1 MAINYETLKLF
12 YIGKQK
18 IDGESVPLVY
28 ENKDLLTHAAIIGM
42 TGSGKTGLG
51 ITLLEEAVI
60 DNIPSIIIDPKGD
73 MTNLMLAFDGM
84 SAAEF
89 EPWIDESEAVAA
101 GLSISELAEK
111 KAELWRGGIERDFQD
126 LDRVKRY
133 KESGDFTIYTP
144 ASDAGVKVSIL
155 SSFKAPP
162 REILEDFELSTTLVG
177 SMVASIFALMG
188 DKHSDSSKES
198 VLLNTI
204 FMHHFSSGNDLSLED
219 LVREV
224 LNPPFDRVGAFD
236 LETFF
241 SQNDRLKF
249 SLKLNAL
256 IANPAFS
263 SWIEGVG
270 LDISN
275 MLYSPEGRAKVNIFS
290 IAHLNDAQR
299 MFFVT
304 ILLNEL
310 LAWMRRQEG
319 TTSLKALLYMDEIFG
334 YFPPTANP
342 PSKEPMLTLLK
353 QARAFGVGIVLSTQN
368 PVDIDYKG
376 LSNIG
381 TWFIGRLQTKQD
393 IARVIDGL
401 SSANGELDKAQIAD
415 MISNLE
421 KRNFILNNVNSDSIE
436 VFETRWALSYLKGP
450 IPRDGIARLMSEKK
464 SSIMPEIKSHK
475 ASSSASAKPIVAP
488 SLEQRYIYKTQ
499 NDSPQMQPYLELSA
513 KVRFVNVSKN
523 IDSSRDIEMAY
534 YLSEDMGEII
544 FDESEDGFGRG
555 DKERRGAIY
564 YGLATFV
571 QNDRDIKKIEKDFSD
586 YLYREQKLV
595 LYKNDALK
603 LHSKDDESLSDF
615 RLRLKDRLNERI
627 DEQIEKLK
635 ERFSK
640 DNERLES
647 KLMRLNERLS
657 GAESKASASKTDAL
671 INIGTSILGAFF
683 GSGRSAS
690 KIASGAKNA
699 NKLLRGS
706 EQVKLLQSDI
716 AQIEIEQDRLREKL
730 EDELSKIKD
739 ENDIDRFIVDEIYIN
754 PRRTD
759 IYDIKLSL
767 VWVEC

>member
-1 MAINYETLKLF
+1 MTIDYETLKLF

-18 IDGESVPLVY
+18 IDGESVPFVY

-51 ITLLEEAVI
+51 ITLLEEATI

-73 MTNLMLAFDGM
+73 MTNLLLAFEGM
-84 SAAEF
+84 SADEF
-89 EPWIDESEAVAA
+89 REWIDESEAV
-101 GLSISELAEK
+101 GVSIDELAEK
-111 KAELWRGGIERDFQD
+111 KAKLWREGIERDHQP
-126 LDRVKRY
+126 LNRVARY
-133 KESGDFTIYTP
+133 KNSGDFTIYTP

-162 REILEDFELSTTLVG
+162 REVMEDFELSTTLVN
-177 SMVASIFALMG
+177 SFVASIFALMG
-188 DKHSDSSKES
+188 DKHNDSSKES

-204 FMHHFSSGNDLSLED
+204 FMHHFSSGNDLNLED

-275 MLYSPEGRAKVNIFS
+275 MLYSPEGKAKVNIFS

-304 ILLNEL
+304 ILLNEFL
-310 LAWMRRQEG
+310 SWMRRQEG

-334 YFPPTANP
+334 YFPPSANP

-401 SSANGELDKAQIAD
+401 SSAGGELDKTQIAD

-421 KRNFILNNVNSDSIE
+421 KRNFIINNVNSDSIE

-450 IPRDGIARLMSEKK
+450 ISRDGISKLMSEKK
-464 SSIMPEIKSHK
+464 SQVSVKSVSVSTN
-475 ASSSASAKPIVAP
+475 SSGTKPIVAP

-499 NDSPQMQPYLELSA
+499 NETPILQPYLELRA
-513 KVRFVNVSKN
+513 KIKFVNASKN
-523 IDSSRDIEMAY
+523 IDIDENIAYAY
-534 YLSEDMGEII
+534 YLTDDMREIN
-544 FDESEDGFGRG
+544 FDESEEAFGG
-555 DKERRGAIY
+555 GSSEIKKAEFY
-564 YGLATFV
+564 ELPTFV

-586 YLYREQKLV
+586 YLYRNRKLT

-603 LHSKDDESLSDF
+603 LHSKDGEGLADF
-615 RLRLKDRLNERI
+615 KLRLKDRVNERV
-627 DEQIEKLK
+627 DELVSKLK
-635 ERFSK
+635 ERFAK
-640 DNERLES
+640 DNERLEA
-647 KLMRLNERLS
+647 KLVRLNERLS

-683 GSGRSAS
+683 GRGASAS
-690 KIASGAKNA
+690 KIATGAKNA
-699 NKLLRGS
+699 SKLLRGS
-706 EQVKLLQSDI
+706 EQVKLLESDI
-716 AQIEIEQDRLREKL
+716 AQIELEQNRLSEAL